1 MSAPTFDFM
10 APLPVMALPVN
21 RSWEP
26 AARHYIDLTDNE
38 KMEQGVMHNVMH
50 ISEVLAETFK
60 VAPTPENLT
69 AWVDSQPPTI
79 PTFGSTTGAH
89 WKEQPM
95 VGQGL
100 LFCDEVNTEFVK

>member
-1 MSAPTFDFM
+1 MTVQDFDYY
-10 APLPVMALPVN
+10 APLPAMSLPTN

-38 KMEQGVMHNVMH
+38 KKEQGVMHNVMH

-69 AWVDSQPPTI
+69 AWVDSQPLP
-79 PTFGSTTGAH
+79 
-89 WKEQPM
+89 
-95 VGQGL
+95 GQLELPL
-100 LFCDEVNTEFVK
+100 LFCDEVNSEFVK